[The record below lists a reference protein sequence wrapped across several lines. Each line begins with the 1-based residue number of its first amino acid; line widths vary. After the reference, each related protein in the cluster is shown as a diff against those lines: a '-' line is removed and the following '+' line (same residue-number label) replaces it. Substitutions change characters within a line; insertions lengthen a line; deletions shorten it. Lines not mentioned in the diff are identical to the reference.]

1 MNSKLKE
8 TMGPRFSYRSK
19 LEKACIQHDMA
30 YTRYQGLAVRT
41 TPDKVLHDKA
51 FEVANVSQYY
61 GYHWGPTLTV
71 YTFFDKKLVWSGAD
85 IAAIT
90 SNHQLADLITQTSY

>member
-1 MNSKLKE
+1 
-8 TMGPRFSYRSK
+8 MGPRFSYRSK

-30 YTRYQGLAVRT
+30 YTRYQGLAAVRT

-61 GYHWGPTLTV
+61 GYH
-71 YTFFDKKLVWSGAD
+71 
-85 IAAIT
+85 
-90 SNHQLADLITQTSY
+90 